1 MDRKYVL
8 STLTPLVLVL
18 LVTSILVFSLVFIS
32 SISSAIDRMIVLL
45 GSSSLVSESRIDKS
59 FLPSGSHIDEV
70 RRGEGIL
77 YSENS
82 ESLVYMKGV
91 DEDYFNEERRIG
103 LNLSIGFFEG
113 NWILLS
119 KNLASALGVAQG
131 EKMTLLLYQD
141 DIGRTRPFLVTV
153 SGVFDSGYAQLDRYL
168 AYVDI
173 SMIESKSESYEVLLP
188 SNLDVDKVEHELE
201 SKGYE
206 IKNYKDEYSSFY
218 ANVQQSIGILYI
230 ILVAVALLSAF
241 FSVDVAQVYLSRDRS
256 DIALMRLLGL
266 GRRRILSIYL
276 RLTIIS
282 VFFASLLGIA
292 IGIIL
297 GYLSPLIVKIISRF
311 EPMMMEYY
319 ISSFSVKIPFLSIFL
334 MVLLM
339 LFFAFISLAVSLSRT
354 ERDELLLLVNNV

>member
-1 MDRKYVL
+1 MY
-8 STLTPLVLVL
+8 LTQVMH
-18 LVTSILVFSLVFIS
+18 SL
-32 SISSAIDRMIVLL
+32 
-45 GSSSLVSESRIDKS
+45 
-59 FLPSGSHIDEV
+59 
-70 RRGEGIL
+70 
-77 YSENS
+77 
-82 ESLVYMKGV
+82 
-91 DEDYFNEERRIG
+91 
-103 LNLSIGFFEG
+103 
-113 NWILLS
+113 
-119 KNLASALGVAQG
+119 
-131 EKMTLLLYQD
+131 T
-141 DIGRTRPFLVTV
+141 
-153 SGVFDSGYAQLDRYL
+153 
-168 AYVDI
+168 DI

-206 IKNYKDEYSSFY
+206 IKNYKDEYSSLY